1 MKLNDQP
8 GFVVSVKGIS
18 KVYLDTKREST
29 VLQNLSFEVA
39 SGEVLAICGLSG
51 VGKSTLLRI
60 IAGLIPAT
68 SGEVIINGE
77 IVSKPPERI
86 GFVTQDYSRSLFPW
100 LNVARN
106 VALPFKGHAVPKLEQ
121 TERVKQA
128 LISVGLGEAS
138 TYYPWQLSGGM
149 QQRVA
154 IARAL
159 VMKPRLL
166 LLDEPFASVDAHV
179 RLELEDLVARLVEEN
194 SITTILVTHDVDE
207 AVYLSDRAITL
218 TGTPATVGME
228 LDIDLPHPRVQ
239 VLTRAD
245 AQFSQLRNQL
255 YLGLRSQP

>member
-1 MKLNDQP
+1 MEGTNAWCFKLRTT
-8 GFVVSVKGIS
+8 FS
-18 KVYLDTKREST
+18 KPV
-29 VLQNLSFEVA
+29 
-39 SGEVLAICGLSG
+39 
-51 VGKSTLLRI
+51 
-60 IAGLIPAT
+60 IPAAA
-68 SGEVIINGE
+68 
-77 IVSKPPERI
+77 SK
-86 GFVTQDYSRSLFPW
+86 W
-100 LNVARN
+100 
-106 VALPFKGHAVPKLEQ
+106 
-121 TERVKQA
+121 
-128 LISVGLGEAS
+128 
-138 TYYPWQLSGGM
+138 
-149 QQRVA
+149 
-154 IARAL
+154 
-159 VMKPRLL
+159 PRLL